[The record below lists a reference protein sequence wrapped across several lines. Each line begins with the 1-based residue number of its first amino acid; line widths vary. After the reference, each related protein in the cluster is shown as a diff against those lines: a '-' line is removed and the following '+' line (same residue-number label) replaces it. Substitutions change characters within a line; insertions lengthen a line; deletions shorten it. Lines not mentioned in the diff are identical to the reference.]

1 MSEVREELSLEKRS
15 LEETFAE
22 IEAIIEQMEQPEVSL
37 DESFLLYQRG
47 VGQLKVCNE
56 LLDEVEKKMQ
66 VLTADGS
73 LEDM

>member
-1 MSEVREELSLEKRS
+1 MSEEKQKKNS
-15 LEETFAE
+15 LEETFLE
-22 IEAIIEQMEQPEVSL
+22 IESVIGQMEQPGVSL

-47 VGQLKVCNE
+47 MKELKTCNE

-73 LEDM
+73 LEEM

>member
-1 MSEVREELSLEKRS
+1 MSEVKDGNKRS

-22 IEAIIEQMEQPEVSL
+22 IESIIEQMEQPDVSL
-37 DESFLLYQRG
+37 DESFKLYQCG
-47 VGQLKVCNE
+47 VGNLKVCNE

>member
-1 MSEVREELSLEKRS
+1 MSEVKDENKRS

-22 IEAIIEQMEQPEVSL
+22 IEAVIEQMEQPDVSL
-37 DESFLLYQRG
+37 DESFKLYQRG
-47 VGQLKVCNE
+47 VEGLKVCNG

-66 VLTADGS
+66 VLTTDGS